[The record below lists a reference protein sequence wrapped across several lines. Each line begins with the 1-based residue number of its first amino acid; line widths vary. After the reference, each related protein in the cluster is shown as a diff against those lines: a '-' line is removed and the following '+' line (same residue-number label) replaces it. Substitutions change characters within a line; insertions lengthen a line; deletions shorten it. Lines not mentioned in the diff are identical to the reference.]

1 MIINY
6 PMIRR
11 AVEKTTIM
19 RRHVRQVAQGI
30 KPSEYTE
37 FDEKLAKTIAESS
50 GEYSKNPIK
59 KISSWIKEFIDN
71 IKDERNFLRNNP
83 PQSAINTKAEDEVL
97 DYMGF
102 QAPLNAIK
110 KFERMKNAQ
119 KLEAIE
125 ALDKVAF
132 QMPLAARDAHFITKD
147 LDTDVAANMER
158 RLKEQLHREQGFG
171 TWKK

>member
-37 FDEKLAKTIAESS
+37 FDQKLAKSIEEES
-50 GEYSKNPIK
+50 GKYSKNPIK
-59 KISSWIKEFIDN
+59 KITSWVKEFVIH
-71 IKDERNFLRNNP
+71 IKDERNWLKNNP

-110 KFERMKNAQ
+110 KFEDRN
-119 KLEAIE
+119 
-125 ALDKVAF
+125 F
-132 QMPLAARDAHFITKD
+132 
-147 LDTDVAANMER
+147 
-158 RLKEQLHREQGFG
+158 
-171 TWKK
+171 WKA

>member
-37 FDEKLAKTIAESS
+37 FDQKLAKSIEEES
-50 GEYSKNPIK
+50 GKYSKNPIK
-59 KISSWIKEFIDN
+59 KITSWVKEFVIH
-71 IKDERNFLRNNP
+71 IKDERNWLKNNP

-102 QAPLNAIK
+102 QAPLNAVE
-110 KFERMKNAQ
+110 KFNKMNNA
-119 KLEAIE
+119 K
-125 ALDKVAF
+125 
-132 QMPLAARDAHFITKD
+132 FITKD
-147 LDTDVAANMER
+147 LGTDAASNIEQ
-158 RLKEQLHREQGFG
+158 RLKEQLLREQGFG
-171 TWKK
+171 TWEK

>member
-37 FDEKLAKTIAESS
+37 FDQKLAKSIEEES
-50 GEYSKNPIK
+50 GKYSKNPIK
-59 KISSWIKEFIDN
+59 KITSWVKEFVIH
-71 IKDERNFLRNNP
+71 IKDERNWLKNNP

-125 ALDKVAF
+125 ALDKSSF

-147 LDTDVAANMER
+147 LDTDVASNMGR